1 MLLPDQHS
9 TEKGKE
15 VTFTYQW
22 GHPFEHQLFD
32 APKPASVFVLS
43 PDGKRT
49 DLANK
54 LEKASVSA
62 ADKKEVTVYRFRFT
76 PEERGDYVFVLNTP
90 PIWMEEE
97 QEFLQDTVR
106 VVLHVQAQKGWDA
119 WSEEDFDI
127 AYRSRDLT
135 DCRPEWCFKPMRPR

>member
-1 MLLPDQHS
+1 MARPFRLLLALPIVLLFLSTARAHFNMLLPDRHS

-54 LEKASVSA
+54 LEKTSVASV
-62 ADKKEVTVYRFRFT
+62 DKKEVTVYRLRFT
-76 PEERGDYVFVLNTP
+76 PEERGDYVFVLQTP
-90 PIWMEEE
+90 PIWME
-97 QEFLQDTVR
+97 QDQDFLQDTVR
-106 VVLHVQAQKGWDA
+106 VVLHVQAQRGW
-119 WSEEDFDI
+119 
-127 AYRSRDLT
+127 
-135 DCRPEWCFKPMRPR
+135 